1 MSQRRTATLSLLKLC
16 DLTVVAMTFILAIA
30 TTQRG
35 LHPGEWRDVL
45 ELRVTV
51 QNALFIAAYVGAWH
65 FVLKGWGL
73 YRSFRLAPAA
83 RELRRLAI
91 AVTMAALPLW
101 PAGQL
106 LDFEYV
112 NASFLVA
119 FMCMTFAS
127 LAVERRVIRAFARML
142 RRRGMNLRSA
152 VIVGDVAGV
161 AETSASLMQRSDLGY
176 SVVESIELANGRADG
191 LSPIEQIDDAKT
203 RIDALIDRAGLDEV
217 FIVLPLD
224 GSDPSIR
231 ELISHCEEQGI
242 MVRVLTR
249 IADLNWARVIVDE
262 VAGQPVLSITSGPP
276 DSFGL
281 LLKRAI
287 DVTIAVVGL
296 LACLPIFI
304 AVAIAI
310 KLDSR
315 GPVFFCQERVGLN
328 RRRFTTYKFRTMV
341 PDALVQQ
348 ESIEHLNEADGPVFK
363 IKNDPRIT
371 RVGEFLR
378 RTSID
383 ELPQLFNVLKD
394 EMSLVG
400 PRPLPVRD
408 VNRMDIRWHK
418 RRFAVKPGITCLW
431 QARSREPRFDEWIQ
445 ADMEYIDQWSLALD
459 LKILLRT
466 IPAVLHRNG
475 AY

>member
-1 MSQRRTATLSLLKLC
+1 MSQRRTATLTMLKIC
-16 DLTVVAMTFILAIA
+16 DLTVVGVTFMLAIA
-30 TTQRG
+30 TTLRG
-35 LHPGEWRDVL
+35 FEADQWLGVL

-51 QNALFIAAYVGAWH
+51 QNALFIAAYIAAWH

-91 AVTMAALPLW
+91 AVTIAALPLW
-101 PAGQL
+101 PAGQI
-106 LDFEYV
+106 LDYQF
-112 NASFLVA
+112 ATPAFLIA
-119 FMCMTFAS
+119 FMCMTFTG
-127 LAVERRVIRAFARML
+127 LAVERRMIRAFARTL
-142 RRRGMNLRSA
+142 RRHGMNLRSA
-152 VIVGDVAGV
+152 VIVGDTAGV
-161 AETSASLMQRSDLGY
+161 AETSASLMQRNDLGY
-176 SVVESIELANGRADG
+176 SLIESIELTKSRSDG
-191 LSPIEQIDDAKT
+191 LSPIEQINQAKQ
-203 RIDALIDRAGLDEV
+203 RIDTLIDRGGLDEV

-224 GSDPSIR
+224 GSDTSIR

-262 VAGQPVLSITSGPP
+262 VAGQPVLSIMSGPP
-276 DSFGL
+276 DSFRL
-281 LLKRAI
+281 LVKRAI
-287 DVTIAVVGL
+287 DVALAIGGL
-296 LACLPIFI
+296 LLCLPLFLLV
-304 AVAIAI
+304 AVAI
-310 KLDSR
+310 KLDSH
-315 GPVFFCQERVGLN
+315 GPVLFRQERVGLN
-328 RRRFTTYKFRTMV
+328 RRRFTAYKFRTMV
-341 PDALVQQ
+341 SDAHSRQDDV
-348 ESIEHLNEADGPVFK
+348 EHLNEADGPVFK
-363 IKNDPRIT
+363 IKNDPRVT

-383 ELPQLFNVLKD
+383 ELPQLLNVLRD
-394 EMSLVG
+394 DMSLVG

-431 QARSREPRFDEWIQ
+431 QAKSREPQFDEWIK
-445 ADMEYIDQWSLALD
+445 ADMEYIDTWSLSLD

-466 IPAVLHRNG
+466 IPAVLLRTG

>member
-1 MSQRRTATLSLLKLC
+1 MSQRRTATLTLLKIC
-16 DLTVVAMTFILAIA
+16 DLTVVGLAFILAIA
-30 TTQRG
+30 MTFGGNQPNEW
-35 LHPGEWRDVL
+35 PGIL
-45 ELRVTV
+45 ELRITV
-51 QNALFIAAYVGAWH
+51 KNALFIAGYAAAWH

-91 AVTMAALPLW
+91 TVTIAALPLW

-106 LDFEYV
+106 LGYEFV
-112 NASFLVA
+112 TSTFLIA
-119 FMCMTFAS
+119 FMCMAFAA
-127 LAVERRVIRAFARML
+127 LAVERRLIRAFARSL
-142 RRRGMNLRSA
+142 RRHGMNLRSA
-152 VIVGDVAGV
+152 VIVGDSAGV
-161 AETSASLMQRSDLGY
+161 AETTASLMQRSDLGY
-176 SVVESIELANGRADG
+176 SLIESIELARTRVDNLTTG
-191 LSPIEQIDDAKT
+191 QQVNQAKD
-203 RIDALIDRAGLDEV
+203 RIDTLIDRGGLDEV

-224 GSDPSIR
+224 GSDTSIR

-249 IADLNWARVIVDE
+249 IADLSWARVIVDE
-262 VAGQPVLSITSGPP
+262 VAGQPVLSIMSGPP

-281 LLKRAI
+281 LIKRALDI
-287 DVTIAVVGL
+287 MLAAAGL
-296 LACLPIFI
+296 VACLPLFLLV
-304 AVAIAI
+304 AVAI
-310 KLDSR
+310 KFDSV
-315 GPVFFCQERVGLN
+315 GPVLFRQERVGLN
-328 RRRFTTYKFRTMV
+328 RRRFTTLKFRTMV
-341 PDALVQQ
+341 SDAHSQQ
-348 ESIEHLNEADGPVFK
+348 DKVEHLNEADGPVFK
-363 IKNDPRIT
+363 IRNDPRVT

-383 ELPQLFNVLKD
+383 ELPQLLNVLKD
-394 EMSLVG
+394 DMSLVG

-431 QARSREPRFDEWIQ
+431 QASSRTPQFDEWIK
-445 ADMEYIDQWSLALD
+445 ADMEYIDTWSLALD

-466 IPAVLHRNG
+466 IPAVLLRNG

>member
-1 MSQRRTATLSLLKLC
+1 MSQRRTATLTLLKTC
-16 DLTVVAMTFILAIA
+16 DLTVVGLTFILAIA
-30 TTQRG
+30 MTLRG
-35 LHPGEWRDVL
+35 LEPDQWLGVL
-45 ELRVTV
+45 QLRITV
-51 QNALFIAAYVGAWH
+51 QNAIFIAAYAAAWH

-91 AVTMAALPLW
+91 AVTIAALPVW

-106 LDFEYV
+106 LEYEF
-112 NASFLVA
+112 ATPTFLVA
-119 FMCMTFAS
+119 FMCMTFAA
-127 LAVERRVIRAFARML
+127 LAIERRVIRAFARSL
-142 RRRGMNLRSA
+142 RRHGMNLRSA
-152 VIVGDVAGV
+152 VIVGDSAGV
-161 AETSASLMQRSDLGY
+161 AETAASLMQRSDLGY
-176 SVVESIELANGRADG
+176 SLIESIELAKSRNDG
-191 LSPIEQIDDAKT
+191 LSPIEQINQAKD
-203 RIDALIDRAGLDEV
+203 RIDALIDRGGLDEV

-224 GSDPSIR
+224 GSDTSIR

-262 VAGQPVLSITSGPP
+262 VAGQPVLSIMSGPP

-281 LLKRAI
+281 LVKRGLDIMLA
-287 DVTIAVVGL
+287 AVGIV
-296 LACLPIFI
+296 ACVPLFVLV
-304 AVAIAI
+304 AVAI
-310 KLDSR
+310 KFDSA
-315 GPVFFCQERVGLN
+315 GPVLFRQERVGLN
-328 RRRFTTYKFRTMV
+328 RRRFTALKFRTMV
-341 PDALVQQ
+341 SDAHVQQ
-348 ESIEHLNEADGPVFK
+348 DDVEHLNEADGPVFK
-363 IKNDPRIT
+363 IKNDPRVT

-383 ELPQLFNVLKD
+383 ELPQLLNVLKD
-394 EMSLVG
+394 DMSLVG

-431 QARSREPRFDEWIQ
+431 QATSRTPEFDEWIK
-445 ADMEYIDQWSLALD
+445 ADMEYIDTWSLSLD

-466 IPAVLHRNG
+466 IPAVLLRTG